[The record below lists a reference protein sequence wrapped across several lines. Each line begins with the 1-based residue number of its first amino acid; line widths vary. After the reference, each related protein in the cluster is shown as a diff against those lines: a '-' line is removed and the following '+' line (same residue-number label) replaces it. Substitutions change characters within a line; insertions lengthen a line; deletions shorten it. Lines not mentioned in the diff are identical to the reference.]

1 MRGERE
7 SRRAGEL
14 GSEGGSMDCDSC
26 PRNGRLRYE
35 RAEPR
40 LGKRLWSRRAT
51 ALGRELKR
59 SARRRSP
66 GSMNSRPN
74 PIRWTTSI
82 GVSRPLEAAILIPST
97 DRSATHSSYSR
108 TSHQHMT
115 PPAFP
120 FRHIA
125 PQPRHVLLPHF
136 QPCGSSGN
144 EDRKVGVFGT
154 GQAYSSALTR
164 GGLMC
169 WGSG

>member
-40 LGKRLWSRRAT
+40 LAKPLWSRRAT

-74 PIRWTTSI
+74 PIRWTTSV
-82 GVSRPLEAAILIPST
+82 GVSRPREAEILIPST
-97 DRSATHSSYSR
+97 DRSARHSSHSR
-108 TSHQHMT
+108 TSQQHMT

-120 FRHIA
+120 FRHVAPYRDTCCSHTSSHVAHLETRIA
-125 PQPRHVLLPHF
+125 KSAVSEPARRIRRH
-136 QPCGSSGN
+136 
-144 EDRKVGVFGT
+144 
-154 GQAYSSALTR
+154 
-164 GGLMC
+164 
-169 WGSG
+169 